1 MIYSIEKVTPATDKI
16 KIDPTTGVLSVAAN
30 HGMINGT
37 DYVIDIKVINEYAP
51 EGIVME
57 GAFTLSAVGYIAPIE
72 NFSYTNVERVQYTS
86 ISVAPSE
93 GLKGDD
99 IQFSFVD
106 PDPKWNGKLLLNSET
121 GAIKSLKRI
130 IRSL

>member
-1 MIYSIEKVTPATDKI
+1 MTPATDKI

-72 NFSYTNVERVQYTS
+72 TS
-86 ISVAPSE
+86 HI
-93 GLKGDD
+93 LM
-99 IQFSFVD
+99 
-106 PDPKWNGKLLLNSET
+106 
-121 GAIKSLKRI
+121 
-130 IRSL
+130 